1 MRVRNSATASGPLE
15 PGLFG
20 AAGPARSRNC
30 QCGGGRGPP
39 AGAAWPSRS
48 YASESVLW
56 GDFRV
61 DARDLGS
68 ESQAAE
74 NEKAKC

>member
-30 QCGGGRGPP
+30 GRGPRPP